1 MTHPNDDRLLEF
13 VLQALEETDS
23 SEVRA
28 HLLKCEQ
35 CRDLRRKL
43 QSQVERL
50 GRIDMQIDIPEP
62 SRLPGTQSQFG
73 AVWRWAAV
81 LAAGF
86 LLGFL
91 TAQLSDNAH
100 PIPVPQRLIP
110 AQAPT
115 SSSGYVSCQALDLRT
130 LHKW

>member
-1 MTHPNDDRLLEF
+1 MTHPNDDKLLEF
-13 VLQALEETDS
+13 VLETLEETDYLV
-23 SEVRA
+23 VRA
-28 HLLKCEQ
+28 HLLECKQ
-35 CRDLRRKL
+35 CRDLQQKL
-43 QSQVERL
+43 QNQVERL
-50 GRIDMQIDIPEP
+50 GSIDMHIDIPEP
-62 SRLPGTQSQFG
+62 SSFPRTLRH
-73 AVWRWAAV
+73 AAAWKWAAV

-110 AQAPT
+110 IEAQT
-115 SSSGYVSCQALDLRT
+115 SSAGYVPCQALDLKT